1 MASITLAIRQF
12 LASLSRNPQTV
23 KYGAAGAA
31 GAVGG
36 WELQNVY
43 RSISKPFTVNTN
55 GQSMNLLPLL
65 IIGAL
70 LYVLYKKKVI

>member
-1 MASITLAIRQF
+1 MTSTTLAIRRF
-12 LASLSRNPQTV
+12 LASLSRNPRMV

-43 RSISKPFTVNTN
+43 RSISKPFTVNTTN
-55 GQSMNLLPLL
+55 GQSINLLPLL

-70 LYVLYKKKVI
+70 LYVLYKK